1 MNLPEEEPSGR
12 KEKKRMAMGLD
23 DREVGWTGV
32 KTKAHLYVI
41 TENKRLIHLG
51 LHSHEWL
58 GQLLTLFDWK
68 SWTFSWL
75 IISVFSSQVIIPW
88 LLVIKII
95 LKVYVQS
102 LSLQPHGLQ
111 ASLSFTISWSLLRF
125 MSIESVM
132 LSNYLILCHPLLI
145 AFDLSQHQVLF
156 QWVNSSHQ
164 VAKVLELQH
173 HSFQWIFRVDVL

>member
-1 MNLPEEEPSGR
+1 
-12 KEKKRMAMGLD
+12 MA
-23 DREVGWTGV
+23 GV

-75 IISVFSSQVIIPW
+75 IISVFSSQVIIPL
-88 LLVIKII
+88 LLVIKIM

-173 HSFQWIFRVDVL
+173 QSFQWIFRVDVL